1 MADPDSPLTRLRR
14 SLARAIEPGP
24 DPGEAWCVG
33 CALNGGRTLIV
44 SADGFRDHAGEHR
57 ELPGELVRIQVA
69 WPEGTEDG
77 T

>member
-1 MADPDSPLTRLRR
+1 MSKPNSRLTRFRR
-14 SLARAIEPGP
+14 HLAHVIEPGP
-24 DPGEAWCVG
+24 AAGEAWCVD
-33 CALNGGRTLIV
+33 CAMNDGRTLIV